1 MEVTTCNHLVA
12 IPTSQTITSAFLFN
26 TQVRSNS
33 WWVLLPRCSCSQGL
47 CLLHSGIWRTFS
59 SLSASHVSHGGNNC
73 RQPGHIPLFAQQSA
87 FSSGQSSLQSTGT
100 NGDMG
105 PQDRIRGSA
114 LSGSRP
120 THCAPG
126 CSQSL
131 WHSRS
136 RGVDPQGWLVDVV
149 DPGCRDTA
157 LGSMRGRVCCV
168 LRRVVGRVDGLEP
181 INSELSL
188 DFERYE
194 RGRNAKGEE
203 SYNTR
208 RPRVSANT
216 ASLIRQRNL
225 EASADTLSPVRQSR
239 SSARKEVLVTFEK
252 KGARRRLRMG
262 S

>member
-1 MEVTTCNHLVA
+1 MKDV
-12 IPTSQTITSAFLFN
+12 QTLGVVIATVKR
-26 TQVRSNS
+26 QMR
-33 WWVLLPRCSCSQGL
+33 RCAAKAPAKS
-47 CLLHSGIWRTFS
+47 
-59 SLSASHVSHGGNNC
+59 V
-73 RQPGHIPLFAQQSA
+73 
-87 FSSGQSSLQSTGT
+87 QSSL
-100 NGDMG
+100 
-105 PQDRIRGSA
+105 A
-114 LSGSRP
+114 
-120 THCAPG
+120 G
-126 CSQSL
+126 CSLLTLDATSGCAILAFPSSSGAFCPVQVR
-131 WHSRS
+131 H
-136 RGVDPQGWLVDVV
+136 QQ
-149 DPGCRDTA
+149 PGCRDTA
-157 LGSMRGRVCCV
+157 LSSMRGRVYCV
-168 LRRVVGRVDGLEP
+168 LCRVVGRVDGLEP
-181 INSELSL
+181 INSDSSL